1 MVRVFFVSTI
11 ARVAGGPAY
20 GGQAPLPPAAKAK
33 DCGGAA
39 IRDQWK
45 FAGLPRLKSHGRPG
59 RDIEAITDSSVS
71 IESEGRIC
79 LGEMIVTPHL
89 NGPISGVGD
98 VDGDSCPI
106 LVQDNLTGCWKD
118 LARAHFSLPIAT
130 IRPPPRIQPSRA
142 ARAIQPSSAR
152 RNQLRCRHHPA
163 QRLRARN
170 LLHNG

>member
-45 FAGLPRLKSHGRPG
+45 FAGLPRLKSHGRSG
-59 RDIEAITDSSVS
+59 RDIEATTDSSIS

-79 LGEMIVTPHL
+79 LGEMIVTAHL
-89 NGPISGVGD
+89 NRPISSVGD

-118 LARAHFSLPIAT
+118 LARDHVSLPITT
-130 IRPPPRIQPSRA
+130 IRPPPRIHPLRA
-142 ARAIQPSSAR
+142 ARAFRRSSAG
-152 RNQLRCRHHPA
+152 RNQPRCRQHGA

-170 LLHNG
+170 LLHKG